1 MESLTNKL
9 RTVLVTGTS
18 SGIGRGL
25 CQALIEKGYK
35 VFGTVRNRKDA
46 TELKKEFG
54 FCLWDKAMNSRLMDA
69 EELYE
74 FYLIERMKTQS
85 LLIK

>member
-1 MESLTNKL
+1 MESLTNNS

-46 TELKKEFG
+46 TELKKHLRDGSAFLEYI
-54 FCLWDKAMNSRLMDA
+54 CLAHAHHID
-69 EELYE
+69 
-74 FYLIERMKTQS
+74 
-85 LLIK
+85 LL